1 MRTFLKSLGA
11 EAAFDP
17 ETVNLLADAF
27 TEAWKSVQSS
37 GAEYTTDTYCAAT
50 RELLAEYIIS
60 AARDGARSTPVVAGR
75 NTQLSHKPEASALMM
90 PMI

>member
-1 MRTFLKSLGA
+1 MLTFLERFAGD
-11 EAAFDP
+11 AAFDP

-37 GAEYTTDTYCAAT
+37 GAEYTTDTYSAAT

-60 AARDGARSTPVVAGR
+60 AARDGERDQHRLSQGAIL
-75 NTQLSHKPEASALMM
+75 QLSHTNLKHLR
-90 PMI
+90 

>member
-1 MRTFLKSLGA
+1 MRAFLKSLGA

-37 GAEYTTDTYCAAT
+37 GAEYTTDAYSTAT
-50 RELLAEYIIS
+50 RELLAQYIIS
-60 AARDGARSTPVVAGR
+60 AARDGERDQHRLSQGAILE
-75 NTQLSHKPEASALMM
+75 LSHTNLKHLRR
-90 PMI
+90 